1 MNEQEDNKFKELI
14 ASGPAAAIADLLR
27 PVAESL
33 NLEIVRVSFA
43 GSSGV
48 NLQIMLERPDGT
60 APTVED
66 CTNFSR
72 ATSVVL
78 DEKDPVAGEYT
89 LEVSSP
95 GIDRPLTRAKDFAR
109 WAGFQTRIE
118 THEMLDGQKRFN
130 GQLLGIEEDTVQMRL
145 DAKDVSIP
153 VAAIL
158 RARLILNDH
167 LLAAA
172 KAA

>member
-1 MNEQEDNKFKELI
+1 LSAGIGSSFNQLI

-27 PVAESL
+27 PAAETLS
-33 NLEIVRVSFA
+33 LEIVRVSFA

-48 NLQIMLERPDGT
+48 NLQIMLEHPDGT

-72 ATSVVL
+72 ATSAIL
-78 DEKDPVAGEYT
+78 DEKNPVAGEYT

-95 GIDRPLTRAKDFAR
+95 GIDRPLTRAKDFER

-130 GQLLGIEEDTVQMRL
+130 GELAGFDGEAVTMRL
-145 DAKDVSIP
+145 DTKTVSIP